1 MSNGVQSALWQLDQR
16 RCTRIR
22 LITISVG
29 MQDATQLE
37 DDKIAKL
44 VNTATEVVTLISSD
58 TETSSDRSLIE
69 FIN

>member
-1 MSNGVQSALWQLDQR
+1 
-16 RCTRIR
+16 
-22 LITISVG
+22 